1 MRPVALAPYFWSI
14 AAWLTATG
22 YAFHRVLRGYLPSL
36 DRRLS
41 RSVRER
47 CPWTERLSQHGEGP
61 RRYKSMRLFGAV
73 LCSAASLHPHS

>member
-41 RSVRER
+41 RRFVNAAHGQNGF
-47 CPWTERLSQHGEGP
+47 LSTG
-61 RRYKSMRLFGAV
+61 
-73 LCSAASLHPHS
+73 